1 MNEAPSFKGLL
12 RDNRWYLTAF
22 TLALLLGGAILLRIQ
37 TGDEIFF
44 FSDRRSYWGDW
55 FFKYFTQ
62 MGEGLAYVLA
72 LAGLLFLRYR
82 SALALPLL
90 GFSVSVVSFLSKSF
104 FAHDRPAAFFRK
116 LGILDQI
123 HLVDGV
129 TLASGPTSF
138 PSGHTMSAFAL
149 YSFLAFCLPRK
160 RWTALLLFAM
170 ALLVGVSRIYLVQH
184 FLQDVYLGAIMG
196 ILIALIWYYLQ
207 FLPKA
212 HWMDRNLLSGRGPL
226 AEE

>member
-1 MNEAPSFKGLL
+1 MNEAPSFKGLF
-12 RDNRWYLTAF
+12 RDNRWYLVVL
-22 TLALLLGGAILLRIQ
+22 TLALLLGAGLLLRIH

-44 FSDRRSYWGDW
+44 FSNHRSYWGDL
-55 FFKYFTQ
+55 FFRHFTQ
-62 MGEGLAYVLA
+62 MGEGLAYILA

-82 SALALPLL
+82 HALALPLL
-90 GFSVSVVSFLSKSF
+90 GFSVSVLSFLSKSF
-104 FAHDRPAAFFRK
+104 FAHDRPAAYFRK

-123 HLVDGV
+123 NLVDGV

-160 RWTALLLFAM
+160 RWAALLLIVM

-196 ILIALIWYYLQ
+196 VLIALIWYYLQ

-212 HWMDRNLLSGRGPL
+212 HWLDRSLLSGRGPL